1 MANNLNFETV
11 IKQAGQKKKS
21 IIFDFR
27 RTYTAYL
34 ILILLIIASFLI
46 KQFVK
51 ENIEST
57 RRSEFD
63 KAVNSIASRIENH
76 LERHIQV
83 LQSINGLYYQNVEV
97 VRDYFELYG
106 TVPAKTYSSILS
118 LSYVPFVDG
127 KDISSFV
134 FSARS
139 QGYYDY
145 TLKPE
150 GIRKFYYPILHSV
163 DYSKNIHRIGFDY
176 ATVPEISSNIEH
188 ARDENRMIATKV
200 FSLRQDTVGFCLIM
214 PIYRQGVGLN
224 SIDERRM
231 NFYSAL
237 ILEIDAKTFFETAL
251 RGSSDE
257 FFPSDTAVIF
267 EYYQEIDGQKSTIF
281 KSNNYNLLQSGY
293 HPLFSDEIVLNVA
306 NKKFIGRFYTIP
318 NFGGKLQEYLPN
330 LSLAASFALSFLL
343 FGFIISVITSR
354 ARAEDI
360 AERITRSQRRI
371 LEATKDVIGVLDFSG
386 KWKTVNPAA
395 EAVFGYSISEFLEMP
410 FANLFMQEKDFI
422 QFMNLINNNSLDEN
436 TQKIDLQMKNSKNE
450 LVWISWNLTIS
461 KTDGFVYAIGRD
473 VTLEKL
479 AEQEAEIKRKQIE
492 LAEQYALEASH
503 AKSYFMIKLSH
514 QLRNSLTGIIGYL
527 QLISNKFYETEEE
540 MLSYLQYA
548 EQSSEE
554 IFTFVSDIVDAA
566 LDQGESSLDAFV
578 TTKIEPVLKNSFES
592 YKKQV
597 NKKNIL
603 INIDTNDTSP
613 TAVVSPVLL
622 DKSLNFIYSALFAD
636 MDGKTLDVVVQENT
650 YDGAVEIQLLGPGNN
665 EIAELIKLYR
675 DNQNNIINVINRD
688 KYDVMLNFAK
698 AASIIRR
705 MNGAMTIETF
715 GGEEGN
721 LAMITLPMV
730 RKN

>member
-27 RTYTAYL
+27 RTYAAYL
-34 ILILLIIASFLI
+34 ILIILIIASFVI

-57 RRSEFD
+57 RRQEFE
-63 KAVNSIASRIENH
+63 KALNSITSRIENH
-76 LERHIQV
+76 LERHRQV

-106 TVPAKTYSSILS
+106 TVPAKTFTSILS
-118 LSYVPFVDG
+118 LSYVPYVDG
-127 KDISSFV
+127 NEINSYL

-145 TLKPE
+145 TLKPD
-150 GIRKFYYPILHSV
+150 GVRKFYYPILHSV

-176 ATVPEISSNIEH
+176 ATVPEISTNIEL
-188 ARDENRMIATKV
+188 ARDEDRMIATKV
-200 FSLRQDTVGFCLIM
+200 FPIRQDTAGFCLIM
-214 PIYRQGVGLN
+214 PIYKQGASLTTLDN
-224 SIDERRM
+224 RRL
-231 NFYSAL
+231 NFYAAL
-237 ILEIDAKTFFETAL
+237 VLEIDAKTFFETAL

-267 EYYQEIDGQKSTIF
+267 EYYQEIDGNEISIF

-293 HPLFSDEIVLNVA
+293 HPLFTEEVVLNVA
-306 NKKFIGRFYTIP
+306 NKRFIGSFYTIP

-330 LSLAASFALSFLL
+330 LSLAASFVLSFLL

-371 LEATKDVIGVLDFSG
+371 LEATKDIIGVLDFSG

-395 EAVFGYSISEFLEMP
+395 EIVFGFPINEFLEMP
-410 FANLFMQEKDFI
+410 FENLFMQGKDFT
-422 QFMNLINNNSLDEN
+422 QFMNLINNANDEH
-436 TQKIDLQMKNSKNE
+436 TEKIDLQMKNAKNE
-450 LVWISWNLTIS
+450 LIWMSWNLTIS
-461 KTDGFVYAIGRD
+461 KADGFVYAIGRD

-503 AKSYFMIKLSH
+503 AKSFFMIKLSH

-527 QLISNKFYETEEE
+527 QLLSNKFYETEEE

-566 LDQGESSLDAFV
+566 LEQGESSLDAFV
-578 TTKIEPVLKNSFES
+578 TTKIEPVLKNSFEV
-592 YKKQV
+592 YKKQE
-597 NKKNIL
+597 NKKDIS
-603 INIDTNDTSP
+603 INIDTSGTTP

-636 MDGKTLDVVVQENT
+636 MDGKTMDIVVQENT
-650 YDGAVEIQLLGPGNN
+650 YDGAVEIQLLGPGNS

-675 DNQNNIINVINRD
+675 DNQNNIINIINRD
-688 KYDVMLNFAK
+688 KYDVILNFAK

-730 RKN
+730 KKN